1 VLLESDVV
9 SCLYIS
15 VAAGLNVAITS
26 YWLCL
31 LYEIAFSAFPLAL
44 RLSRK
49 RCVSNWVFAALTAQ
63 LVGALSIALVASYLV
78 VALSNLPAFSEE
90 HLPAWPLCSAA
101 LGVFGTGLALRFLP
115 NFREELDAGAVHRI
129 HPFFKLSK
137 EILARELD
145 S

>member
-1 VLLESDVV
+1 MV

-15 VAAGLNVAITS
+15 VAAGMNAAITS

-31 LYEIAFSAFPLAL
+31 LYESASAFPLAL

-129 HPFFKLSK
+129 HPFIKVSK
-137 EILARELD
+137 EILARALD